1 MVETALRTNPEKARR
16 EYYCEFTTENY
27 ADSIIKRGTI
37 TRNSETRV
45 PLLYNDTNDKKFVIM
60 FDPARSKDNS
70 AILVAEIYKD
80 KDKTYKARIV
90 NCISLVDVHKKNKT
104 PMQTP
109 DQIRYLKELILAYN
123 GNAPDY
129 ENIEAIYI
137 DAGAGGGGVNIADF
151 LMEDWVDKCGVK
163 HRGLIDKEYSAEY
176 VRKFPN
182 AIDKLRLMPPS
193 KYKSIMY
200 ESLIEMMEQNIIS
213 FTDDYDGKGYLTIFE
228 KDEAQFEK
236 DKKRIEEKLKKK
248 NLSDEQYNQKLSKEL
263 DKVTSLSSK
272 VVKLDKEQE
281 AALINIDCLKEEL
294 VNMIRRKRDS
304 GKDSFELVSEKAN
317 RLHKQ
322 HCVLVV

>member
-1 MVETALRTNPEKARR
+1 MV
-16 EYYCEFTTENY
+16 
-27 ADSIIKRGTI
+27 D
-37 TRNSETRV
+37 
-45 PLLYNDTNDKKFVIM
+45 
-60 FDPARSKDNS
+60 
-70 AILVAEIYKD
+70 
-80 KDKTYKARIV
+80 
-90 NCISLVDVHKKNKT
+90 
-104 PMQTP
+104 
-109 DQIRYLKELILAYN
+109 
-123 GNAPDY
+123 
-129 ENIEAIYI
+129 
-137 DAGAGGGGVNIADF
+137 
-151 LMEDWVDKCGVK
+151 
-163 HRGLIDKEYSAEY
+163 
-176 VRKFPN
+176 
-182 AIDKLRLMPPS
+182 
-193 KYKSIMY
+193 
-200 ESLIEMMEQNIIS
+200 QNIIS